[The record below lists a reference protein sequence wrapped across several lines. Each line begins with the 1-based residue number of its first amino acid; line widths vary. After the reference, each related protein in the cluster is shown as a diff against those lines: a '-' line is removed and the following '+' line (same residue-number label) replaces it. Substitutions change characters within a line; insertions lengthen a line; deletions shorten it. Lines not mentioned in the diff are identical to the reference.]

1 VSRSNE
7 FHSAF
12 KLNLFA
18 AEYIDTMGN
27 ALSARLAAIQSEAE
41 RLQALQASAERK
53 AREGLL
59 LQRTSDAE
67 HLQQRQEYF
76 IDMISHEVRVRPS
89 DERHR
94 VELKTALRD

>member
-1 VSRSNE
+1 MLPYDQAYSESTWRAHLLPDAETCST
-7 FHSAF
+7 
-12 KLNLFA
+12 

-59 LQRTSDAE
+59 LQRTADAE

-76 IDMISHEVRVRPS
+76 IDMISHEVRV
-89 DERHR
+89 
-94 VELKTALRD
+94 

>member
-1 VSRSNE
+1 
-7 FHSAF
+7 
-12 KLNLFA
+12 
-18 AEYIDTMGN
+18 MGN

-59 LQRTSDAE
+59 LQRTADAE

-76 IDMISHEVRVRPS
+76 IDMISHEVRS
-89 DERHR
+89 DWT
-94 VELKTALRD
+94 KTSGISV

>member
-1 VSRSNE
+1 
-7 FHSAF
+7 
-12 KLNLFA
+12 
-18 AEYIDTMGN
+18 MGN

-59 LQRTSDAE
+59 ADAE

-76 IDMISHEVRVRPS
+76 IDMISHEVRV
-89 DERHR
+89 
-94 VELKTALRD
+94 

>member
-1 VSRSNE
+1 
-7 FHSAF
+7 
-12 KLNLFA
+12 
-18 AEYIDTMGN
+18 MGN

>member
-1 VSRSNE
+1 
-7 FHSAF
+7 
-12 KLNLFA
+12 
-18 AEYIDTMGN
+18 MGN

-59 LQRTSDAE
+59 LQRTADAE

-76 IDMISHEVRVRPS
+76 IDMISHEVRSDWTRRREFSFNNPS
-89 DERHR
+89 VWHSYGT
-94 VELKTALRD
+94 LLALLTSLWIMSRSG

>member
-1 VSRSNE
+1 
-7 FHSAF
+7 
-12 KLNLFA
+12 
-18 AEYIDTMGN
+18 MGN

-76 IDMISHEVRVRPS
+76 IDMISHEVSVWRS
-89 DERHR
+89 SARHR
-94 VELKTALRD
+94 VGLKNAPCD